1 MKKTLPL
8 ILVASINTMSMKSS
22 LTVQP
27 EGWGRL
33 GKAGEA
39 GGGWGRLGKAGGGW
53 GRLGEAGEGWG
64 RLGKAGEEATYK
76 YDEHTEGHVSPK
88 AVQVTPAIGR
98 PGVGGELAHCS
109 LQLTPAMRE
118 GHV

>member
-1 MKKTLPL
+1 
-8 ILVASINTMSMKSS
+8 MSMKSS

-39 GGGWGRLGKAGGGW
+39 GEGWGRLGRLGEAGEGWGRLGEAGGGW